1 MSIDRGSLDQ
11 QLKALGEGSRWWD
24 QREMRDLPA
33 VLTPDEHILAI
44 SRGKV
49 GRIRWL
55 RRSWLI
61 VVTDKRLL
69 CMRSSRGPSWR
80 QFELTATQMVRVAI
94 RLGLF
99 RGRVVV
105 ETDGN
110 TYKLLVPKTDA
121 YKIASVL
128 STVARG
134 GQSALSGPGATR
146 MVKRVID
153 HVLALPAAAFNPEAS
168 TGLMPIAPPAPP
180 PSDSREDVLENQIE
194 QLQAQVEF
202 LEDLLQQRQNPALP
216 GGETKVS

>member
-1 MSIDRGSLDQ
+1 MSIDRGYLDQ

-33 VLTPDEHILAI
+33 VLSPDEHILAI

-49 GRIRWL
+49 GRVRWL
-55 RRSWLI
+55 RRNWLM
-61 VVTDKRLL
+61 VVTDRRLL

-80 QFELTATQMVRVAI
+80 QLELAANQMVRIAI

-99 RGRVVV
+99 RGRVVI
-105 ETDGN
+105 ETDGS
-110 TYKLLVPKTDA
+110 TFKLLVPKTDA
-121 YKIASVL
+121 YKLASVL
-128 STVARG
+128 SSVARG

-168 TGLMPIAPPAPP
+168 TGLVPIAPPPQPP
-180 PSDSREDVLENQIE
+180 AESREDVLENQIE

-202 LEDLLQQRQNPALP
+202 LEELLQQKHNPALP
-216 GGETKVS
+216 GEESRAS